1 MNNATIS
8 GVAFDGNT
16 MFRRD
21 GNESASFAA
30 LRDVRMRGCVYFGRS
45 CQEGV
50 RDCRGAT
57 HDYEARSPSA
67 HKDFRIWDGMG

>member
-1 MNNATIS
+1 
-8 GVAFDGNT
+8 
-16 MFRRD
+16 
-21 GNESASFAA
+21 
-30 LRDVRMRGCVYFGRS
+30 MRGCVYFGRS

-67 HKDFRIWDGMG
+67 HKDFRIWDGMGWDGIDTGRRLGDKILA